1 MKTSYWTAI
10 RAAACISSVLFLSN
24 SHYAAA
30 GAGGWQ
36 IENSQPI
43 LSFDF
48 EDSQACNDAWS
59 FELDDVS
66 RVWHCG
72 QVTTGPRAGV
82 FGSHGAMFASTLGAP
97 GPLAGTLLSNP
108 IQLPQGPSYLSFE
121 SWNDFETS
129 DLGMSGGRVLI
140 FVDDVSS
147 PLRPL
152 DGYADPENKFSVTD
166 LGAQRHWRHLLFD
179 LTPYGGMTIRIGL
192 EAVGL
197 AADPGAGWFLDNV
210 EVGLGQVSKV
220 KSDYRLMACQAGPV
234 LRFNFSE
241 CLDDWEAQSDSST
254 PVWHCAPP
262 SLDPDPAVPPGP
274 RGDSPAYF
282 KDGSRRLIATEPGGA
297 YPPGVVATLTSPEI
311 QLAAC
316 SGRTFLSFW
325 HWYHFAPGDG
335 GYVELWDSQ
344 QWSRLTPVGGYP
356 GQVTDTSLGKAIN
369 GYASNQDTPS
379 GWRRAVFNLTP
390 YLSNKKAQ
398 KIKVRFVFA
407 SARGRASRPGWYV
420 DTIEFGRALE
430 FSNGPVDCNQPA
442 FDLGKFDPNPELPK
456 DPCLEGL
463 LVAPSRVVVA
473 PSEQGGGRPSDNPNS
488 VDGPLLFQ
496 TQKPGWIC
504 VQIERGTAEGSLL
517 AEGMSLMIDGKPV
530 ALTVATDET
539 QIRHRAAL
547 AAGGHSVQ
555 LTVRRGLASYGVLFA
570 EDAKGP
576 LPIPSLV
583 HKTPKLRVQNL
594 RMFAAQANQ
603 GLRARITGQF
613 LLPYPQAVPGL
624 GELTAVYQLRLIRA
638 DNCREVMR
646 INGRAAFD
654 SNSHI
659 GMGERIAF
667 FTTDFNRLEELGVP
681 LFLFLEFGAIEC
693 LDFPGTPPPDDVDW
707 LGTSG
712 LPGELEEIRES
723 VLALIPASHW
733 RFDFDWFSP
742 AISSPFW
749 DGTYTD
755 EVPLG
760 GEISFA
766 DANAETVFPTD
777 GTRVDLFVTQES
789 MSIPITPTRIPVGS
803 RGYFNIQ
810 IPVSLDPGEAQFHL
824 THDGREVLGSP
835 GALSILAPGVAS
847 VSNATVCAG
856 ETVQLNVRNITS
868 RLLASGQLTGELTNG
883 PSGPGAPVES
893 IAAAMVDGSEVE
905 SLDVRLPNS
914 AEFVPGTYHLLIKR
928 NGVTVPGGNRP
939 MTLGEPSIDR
949 IQRLTDY
956 PRDRRAWMRPGD
968 RIRIEGEC
976 LSVAA
981 YGESLVRLRR
991 EGEGTPTDLH
1001 PTMSDPR
1008 ALVVDL
1014 PTDLAFGRYMVTVEF
1029 SVGPGGAPPVPMVVR
1044 GRMDGPFTLI
1054 PINAFTTPMEEQD
1067 VSCASSTGRR
1077 WVLHTGRT
1085 GRIPNEYRY
1094 TVFEVLSDPDRRLE
1108 VPGGTGTFEVGP
1120 TGAGGVQLIGDCRL
1134 LLVVNRPDTDGDP
1147 DTSRHWRFNGFY
1159 YHATENR
1166 FVEVGALRPD
1176 TDLPDVSERVRQ
1188 GFFLVAPDGSVVVRG
1203 LWQPSDNDMS
1213 THADE
1218 NTIFTIV
1225 DAFSDDN
1232 RCPLISGF
1240 CDPLY
1245 CPDCGGGRWSANIL
1259 GNRLVLLGL
1268 NLDPDR
1274 HPAREGPTGYWVGD
1288 LDDRPRPLHGP
1299 VDLPSSGD
1307 PD

>member
-97 GPLAGTLLSNP
+97 GPLAGILLSAP

-140 FVDDVSS
+140 FLDDVSY

-152 DGYADPENKFSVTD
+152 DGYADPENKFTVSD
-166 LGAQRHWRHLLFD
+166 LAAQRYWRHLLFD
-179 LTPYGGMTIRIGL
+179 LTPYAGMTIRIGL

-262 SLDPDPAVPPGP
+262 SLDADPAVPPGP

-624 GELTAVYQLRLIRA
+624 GELTAVYQLRLIRT
-638 DNCREVMR
+638 DNCQEVTR
-646 INGRAAFD
+646 ISGRAAFD

-659 GMGERIAF
+659 GTGERIAF

-681 LFLFLEFGAIEC
+681 LFLYLQFGVIEFLDARDDHSPVPLPEGDV
-693 LDFPGTPPPDDVDW
+693 LGWLPTPPGGL
-707 LGTSG
+707 LG
-712 LPGELEEIRES
+712 EVQES
-723 VLALIPASHW
+723 VLVRLPPAR
-733 RFDFDWFSP
+733 RFFDWTVP
-742 AISSPFW
+742 QISGPFHGDNH
-749 DGTYTD
+749 DG

-760 GEISFA
+760 GEISFVDDGLA
-766 DANAETVFPTD
+766 TVFPTD
-777 GTRVDLFVTQES
+777 GTRVDLFVTQGPEPRREPVEVTHRGS
-789 MSIPITPTRIPVGS
+789 TRV
-803 RGYFNIQ
+803 FTLV
-810 IPVSLDPGEAQFHL
+810 IPVSLDPDPAQFHL
-824 THDGREVLGSP
+824 THDGSEVEGSP
-835 GALSILAPGVAS
+835 AALSIVPPEVVGGVDRP
-847 VSNATVCAG
+847 VCAG

-868 RLLASGQLTGELTNG
+868 RLLASGQITGELTNP
-883 PSGPGAPVES
+883 PSGPGAPVEG

-905 SLDVRLPNS
+905 SLDIRLPNS
-914 AEFVPGTYHLLIKR
+914 AEFVPGSYDLLIKR
-928 NGVTVPGGNRP
+928 NGVTVPGGDRTI
-939 MTLGEPSIDR
+939 TLGEPEIDR
-949 IQRLTDY
+949 IQRVTDY
-956 PRDRRAWMRPGD
+956 PRDRSPWMRPGD
-968 RIRIEGEC
+968 RVRIEGEC
-976 LSVAA
+976 LFVPA
-981 YGESLVRLRR
+981 YGESLVHLRR
-991 EGEGTPTDLH
+991 DGEGTPIELH
-1001 PTMSDPR
+1001 PTLSEPH
-1008 ALVVDL
+1008 ALEVDL
-1014 PTDLAFGRYMVTVEF
+1014 PPDLAFGQYTVTVEF
-1029 SVGPGGAPPVPMVVR
+1029 SAGPGGAPPVPMAVR
-1044 GRMDGPFTLI
+1044 GRVAGAFTKI
-1054 PINAFTTPMEEQD
+1054 PVTAFTTTVEELD
-1067 VSCASSTGRR
+1067 ETCAARGWTLHTTRSRTREGRDPCTFTVLDETGRR
-1077 WVLHTGRT
+1077 
-1085 GRIPNEYRY
+1085 IPGP
-1094 TVFEVLSDPDRRLE
+1094 S
-1108 VPGGTGTFEVGP
+1108 GTFMTFGDS
-1120 TGAGGVQLIGDCRL
+1120 GGVKLVGGCRL
-1134 LLVVNRPDTDGDP
+1134 LLLVDRTHDDVTHPDNP
-1147 DTSRHWRFNGFY
+1147 PAWHLNAWY
-1159 YHATENR
+1159 YHAADHE
-1166 FVEVGALRPD
+1166 FVQVGRPIRLADAEAAAL
-1176 TDLPDVSERVRQ
+1176 TS
-1188 GFFLVAPDGSVVVRG
+1188 GFYLFSQDGSVVVRAT
-1203 LWQPSDNDMS
+1203 WNDFDIRH
-1213 THADE
+1213 TVLD
-1218 NTIFTIV
+1218 IF
-1225 DAFSDDN
+1225 DAFSDNSLCDE
-1232 RCPLISGF
+1232 LESAF
-1240 CDPLY
+1240 CTTTFL
-1245 CPDCGGGRWSANIL
+1245 CPDCSRGGWAANITTNEL
-1259 GNRLVLLGL
+1259 TSLSLTV
-1268 NLDPDR
+1268 DPDDPR
-1274 HPAREGPTGYWVGD
+1274 TPLSHNWVPHD
-1288 LDDRPRPLHGP
+1288 TRGP
-1299 VDLPSSGD
+1299 VELPRSGD